1 MVLKLLTWTSYGE
14 KTLAPLERAP
24 SNISK
29 TAEFERDFS
38 KANNVI
44 AAQGHQILQ
53 MFV

>member
-1 MVLKLLTWTSYGE
+1 MEK
-14 KTLAPLERAP
+14 KTLALLERAP

-38 KANNVI
+38 KANNDI

>member
-14 KTLAPLERAP
+14 KKLAPLERAP

-38 KANNVI
+38 KANNDI
-44 AAQGHQILQ
+44 AVQGHQILQ
-53 MFV
+53 TFV

>member
-29 TAEFERDFS
+29 TATFERDFS
-38 KANNVI
+38 KANNDI

-53 MFV
+53 TFV